1 MTEPAVVQ
9 REDTYV
15 LNHCARFLARDR
27 GPVSEPFHFP
37 VLDTHWDGVSAESS
51 YGFNDVTFV
60 YDGRAEPAGEV
71 GVLGTFAQLHTPVP
85 LRPVP
90 FLGEPTGYWAV
101 TVQVPKGQVHT
112 YRYVVDG
119 TARLDPVNPQ
129 RQRLDNGVEWS
140 RFFTHGCAVP
150 VTFEDWEARLLERI
164 VEHVLPFQVPE
175 NRRFVQDQY
184 NRLDRAER
192 DARFPLAYRMDESVG
207 VVNFLDKLLA
217 REEAHNLD
225 DYRICLRI
233 LDRLLRERFPGREP
247 VELGR
252 QVFLDLYEEMGRND
266 DGRSMPG
273 WDAARYGSPRY
284 FLLLL
289 RRHVMTGA
297 FAHPKHGGNAGAI
310 GWAYLQER
318 FPFAWQLAVEAP
330 LGANLDYRG

>member
-1 MTEPAVVQ
+1 VA
-9 REDTYV
+9 
-15 LNHCARFLARDR
+15 
-27 GPVSEPFHFP
+27 
-37 VLDTHWDGVSAESS
+37 
-51 YGFNDVTFV
+51 
-60 YDGRAEPAGEV
+60 
-71 GVLGTFAQLHTPVP
+71 
-85 LRPVP
+85 
-90 FLGEPTGYWAV
+90 FLGESTGYWAV
-101 TVQVPKGQVHT
+101 TVRVPKGQVHT
-112 YRYVVDG
+112 YRYRLDG
-119 TARLDPVNPQ
+119 VAVLDPVNPQ

-175 NRRFVQDQY
+175 NRRFVEDQY
-184 NRLDRAER
+184 NRLNRAER

-225 DYRICLRI
+225 DYRTCLRI

-247 VELGR
+247 AALGR
-252 QVFLDLYEEMGRND
+252 QVFLDAYEEMGRND
-266 DGRSMPG
+266 DGRNMPG

-330 LGANLDYRG
+330 LGANRDYRG